1 MIGLS
6 WGSWAVRVYAAQAWL
21 ELAPRFAMQEPHIAD
36 MLERM
41 AADPAPQV
49 RVQVASHLQLLSK
62 ADPERTWRIAEALA
76 SAEPHGGVLAA
87 LLARSVRQMP
97 RADFARGE
105 RLIETVRARAPIANK
120 DAHRSR
126 DDIQWAIGSLAAQL
140 YVGDGRPL
148 AREWI
153 GEWAKDLAAFG
164 DSLDSV
170 VSSLNGCL
178 FERYGAAAEEEDRL
192 LNDRAQ
198 ECLTFIVRQSL
209 EAARTARAILA
220 STDATEEEKAPAAE
234 LYKAAE
240 GLIHH
245 ACNLLYFG
253 SGAHANKDR
262 APGLLTDEAR
272 RGFLDG
278 YAELLDLLARSHE
291 PRTHHHLLE
300 LYEYLVP
307 ANPALVLGAMHALLT
322 GRAAEEGYQ
331 YESLGLTVVVRIV
344 RRFLADHRSLFD
356 EPEQRQ
362 RLSDML
368 TLFSDEG
375 WPEALQLLYDLP
387 DLLR

>member
-6 WGSWAVRVYAAQAWL
+6 WGSWDVRVYAAQTWL
-21 ELAPRFAMQEPHIAD
+21 ALAPRFAEEEPHVAD

-49 RVQVASHLQLLSK
+49 RVQVASDLQVLSK
-62 ADPERTWRIAEALA
+62 ADPERMWRIAEAYA
-76 SAEPHGGVLAA
+76 SNEPHSGVLAA
-87 LLARSVRQMP
+87 LLARSVHRML
-97 RADFARGE
+97 RADCARAE
-105 RLIETVRARAPIANK
+105 RLIEAVRARGAIGNK
-120 DAHRSR
+120 DPQRSR

-148 AREWI
+148 ARQWIEEWT
-153 GEWAKDLAAFG
+153 KDLIPFG
-164 DSLDSV
+164 DSLCSV

-178 FERYGAAAEEEDRL
+178 FQRYGAAEEEDRL

-209 EAARTARAILA
+209 ESARAARAILT
-220 STDATEEEKAPAAE
+220 SPDTTEEEKKPAVE
-234 LYKAAE
+234 LYKEAE
-240 GLIHH
+240 GLIYQ

-253 SGAHANKDR
+253 SGAHANSDR
-262 APGLLTDEAR
+262 VPGLLTEEAR
-272 RGFLDG
+272 RAFLDD
-278 YAELLDLLARSHE
+278 YAELLALLARSHE

-300 LYEYLVP
+300 LYEYLAP
-307 ANPALVLGAMHALLT
+307 ANPALVLGAMHGLLT

-331 YESLGLTVVVRIV
+331 YESLGLAVVVRIV

-356 EPEQRQ
+356 EPDQRQ